1 VDSKVNYTK
10 SAIVSNTINPKVQY
24 ALSTETYAPEIDV
37 VSLAA
42 DTLDDNQLSLPE
54 KLDDPADQSK

>member
-1 VDSKVNYTK
+1 
-10 SAIVSNTINPKVQY
+10 VQY
-24 ALSTETYAPEIDV
+24 AISTKTYAPEIDA
-37 VSLAA
+37 VSLAT